1 MAMTF
6 DDYKNHYGNNNMY
19 NDLNSWYRLSNA
31 GFKKQY
37 KTDMQEK
44 NKALMQAQKAYQE
57 ATPEQKQATLT
68 NLQNAQKAAQSAKKL
83 YEDSLSGTE
92 KDLYNIGQAGKAAG
106 KAFISGVKQQLPGN
120 KNNQQGQQA
129 DNNASAQADNNA
141 SEQAADTSSTQQ
153 TKNNGQQTAEQKGSN
168 IGQKAAKAAGSAANA
183 IGTAIGNMWNMQ
195 QAGKDPTGTS
205 EANRQ
210 IANNHLNMQQATSQT
225 FADRAKQDA
234 SRSVGSIVGEDTRN
248 LTKQNYNEKSN
259 QAAADGGAS
268 LMQQDNTVLGDINT
282 ARNFKTQRE
291 QTAYDRQQEANDE
304 QNVAD
309 VLRQDASVMD
319 YNAMQRA
326 DYNNQSNALSNAT
339 NGQQEARQK
348 SATQQPS
355 DTGQTADEEST
366 GAKDFSF
373 QIPANEVQGV
383 INAVTGHEKGADI
396 RNGGGTPAQQQYYKY
411 LISNGVQVPKTYTP
425 EDKFSEIHDIN
436 RQAMNAMKYIRSG
449 GNPTKNYVQGKD
461 GKYYAEGTGEKMNE
475 DQVTIT
481 NALSGNNAAFGW
493 R

>member
-6 DDYKNHYGNNNMY
+6 DDYKNHYGSTMH

-31 GFKKQY
+31 RFKKQY

-57 ATPEQKQATLT
+57 ATPEQKQAALT

-92 KDLYNIGQAGKAAG
+92 KDIYNVGQAGKAAG

-120 KNNQQGQQA
+120 KNNQQGQQV
-129 DNNASAQADNNA
+129 DN
-141 SEQAADTSSTQQ
+141 TTQQ
-153 TKNNGQQTAEQKGSN
+153 TKNNGQQTAEQKGST
-168 IGQKAAKAAGSAANA
+168 IGQKAAKTAGSAIST
-183 IGTAIGNMWNMQ
+183 IGTAIGNKWNMQ
-195 QAGKDPTGTS
+195 QAGRDPTGTS

-210 IANNHLNMQQATSQT
+210 IANNHLNMQQATSQA
-225 FADRAKQDA
+225 FADRAKQDV

-268 LMQQDNTVLGDINT
+268 LMQQDNTVLGDINA

-309 VLRQDASVMD
+309 VLRQDASAMD

-326 DYNNQSNALSNAT
+326 DYNNQSNDLSNAV
-339 NGQQEARQK
+339 NGQQEAGQG
-348 SATQQPS
+348 AVTQQPS
-355 DTGQTADEEST
+355 DTGQTANEEST
-366 GAKDFSF
+366 DAKDFSF

-425 EDKFSEIHDIN
+425 ANKFSEMNDIN
-436 RQAMNAMKYIRSG
+436 KQAMDAMTNIRSG
-449 GNPTKNYVQGKD
+449 GDPTKNYVQGKD

-475 DQVTIT
+475 DQITIT

>member
-6 DDYKNHYGNNNMY
+6 DDYKNHYGNSMH

-57 ATPEQKQATLT
+57 ATPEQKQAALT

-83 YEDSLSGTE
+83 YEGSLSGTE
-92 KDLYNIGQAGKAAG
+92 KDLYNVGQAAKAAG
-106 KAFISGVKQQLPGN
+106 KSFISGVKQQLPGN

-129 DNNASAQADNNA
+129 DNTAST
-141 SEQAADTSSTQQ
+141 QAADTSSTQQ
-153 TKNNGQQTAEQKGSN
+153 TKNNEQQTAEQKGSN
-168 IGQKAAKAAGSAANA
+168 IGQKAAKAAGSALGT
-183 IGTAIGNMWNMQ
+183 IGTAIGNKWNMQ

-210 IANNHLNMQQATSQT
+210 IANNHLNMQQATSQA

-339 NGQQEARQK
+339 NGQQEARQE
-348 SATQQPS
+348 SATQ
-355 DTGQTADEEST
+355 QTADEEST

-411 LISNGVQVPKTYTP
+411 LISNGVQVPNVYTP
-425 EDKFSEIHDIN
+425 EDRFSKMSTAN
-436 RQAMNAMKYIRSG
+436 KQAMEAMKNVRSG
-449 GNPTKNYVQGKD
+449 GDPTKNYVQGKD

>member
-57 ATPEQKQATLT
+57 ATPEQKQAALT

-141 SEQAADTSSTQQ
+141 SAQAADTSSTQQ

>member
-6 DDYKNHYGNNNMY
+6 DDYKNHYGSSMY

-37 KTDMQEK
+37 KTDIQEK

-57 ATPEQKQATLT
+57 ATPEQKQAALT

-83 YEDSLSGTE
+83 YEGSLSGTE
-92 KDLYNIGQAGKAAG
+92 KDIYNVGQAAKAAG
-106 KAFISGVKQQLPGN
+106 KSFISGVKQQLPGN

-129 DNNASAQADNNA
+129 DNNASA
-141 SEQAADTSSTQQ
+141 QAADTSSTQQ

-168 IGQKAAKAAGSAANA
+168 IGQKAAKAAGSAIGT
-183 IGTAIGNMWNMQ
+183 IGTAIGTKWNMQ

-210 IANNHLNMQQATSQT
+210 IANNHLNMHQATSQV
-225 FADRAKQDA
+225 FADRAKQNA
-234 SRSVGSIVGEDTRN
+234 SRPLGSITGETTRH
-248 LTKQNYNEKSN
+248 LTKENFDSN
-259 QAAADGGAS
+259 SKQAPADGGAK
-268 LMQQDNTVLGDINT
+268 LMQQDNTVMGDIN
-282 ARNFKTQRE
+282 ADRDFKTQ
-291 QTAYDRQQEANDE
+291 QAKQAYDWQQEANDE

-319 YNAMQRA
+319 YNAMQMA
-326 DYNNQSNALSNAT
+326 DYNNQSNALSHAT

-348 SATQQPS
+348 ATGQQSS

-366 GAKDFSF
+366 GAKDYSF

-411 LISNGVQVPKTYTP
+411 LISSGVQVPNVFTP
-425 EDKFSEIHDIN
+425 ADKFSEMSATN
-436 RQAMNAMKYIRSG
+436 KQAMEAMKNMRSG

-475 DQVTIT
+475 DQITIT

>member
-6 DDYKNHYGNNNMY
+6 DDYKNHYGSSMY

-57 ATPEQKQATLT
+57 ATPEQKQAALT

-83 YEDSLSGTE
+83 YEGSLSGTE
-92 KDLYNIGQAGKAAG
+92 KDIYNVGQAAKAAG
-106 KAFISGVKQQLPGN
+106 KSFISGVKQQLPGN

-129 DNNASAQADNNA
+129 DNNASAQA
-141 SEQAADTSSTQQ
+141 SDTSSTQQ

-168 IGQKAAKAAGSAANA
+168 IGQKAAKAAGSAIGT
-183 IGTAIGNMWNMQ
+183 IGTALVQKWNMQ

-210 IANNHLNMQQATSQT
+210 IANNHLNMQQATSQA

-234 SRSVGSIVGEDTRN
+234 SRSVGSIVGEDTKH
-248 LTKQNYNEKSN
+248 LTRKNFDSN
-259 QAAADGGAS
+259 SKQAAADGGAK
-268 LMQQDNTVLGDINT
+268 LMQQDNTVMGDINA

-319 YNAMQRA
+319 YNAMQMA
-326 DYNNQSNALSNAT
+326 DYNNKSNELSYAT
-339 NGQQEARQK
+339 NGQQEARQE
-348 SATQQPS
+348 ATGQQSS

-366 GAKDFSF
+366 GAKDYSF

-411 LISNGVQVPKTYTP
+411 LISNGVQVPNIFTP
-425 EDKFSEIHDIN
+425 ADKFSEMNDIN
-436 RQAMNAMKYIRSG
+436 KQAMDAMTNIRSG

-475 DQVTIT
+475 DQITIT

>member
-6 DDYKNHYGNNNMY
+6 DDYKNHYGSSMY

-37 KTDMQEK
+37 KTDIQEK

-57 ATPEQKQATLT
+57 ATPEQKQAALT

-92 KDLYNIGQAGKAAG
+92 KDLYNVGQAAKAAG
-106 KAFISGVKQQLPGN
+106 KSFISGVKQQLPGN
-120 KNNQQGQQA
+120 KNNQQGQQV
-129 DNNASAQADNNA
+129 DNNASAQAT
-141 SEQAADTSSTQQ
+141 DTSSTKH

-168 IGQKAAKAAGSAANA
+168 IGQKAAKAAGSAIGT
-183 IGTAIGNMWNMQ
+183 IGTAIGTKWNMQ
-195 QAGKDPTGTS
+195 QTGKDPTGTS

-210 IANNHLNMQQATSQT
+210 IANNHLNMQQATSQA

-268 LMQQDNTVLGDINT
+268 LMQQDNTVMGDINA

-319 YNAMQRA
+319 YNAMQMA
-326 DYNNQSNALSNAT
+326 DYNNKSNELSYAT
-339 NGQQEARQK
+339 NGQQEARQE
-348 SATQQPS
+348 ATGQQS
-355 DTGQTADEEST
+355 SNTSQTADEEST

-411 LISNGVQVPKTYTP
+411 LISNGVQVPNVFTP
-425 EDKFSEIHDIN
+425 ADKFSEMSTTN
-436 RQAMNAMKYIRSG
+436 KQAMDAMTNIRSG

-475 DQVTIT
+475 DQITIT

>member
-6 DDYKNHYGNNNMY
+6 DDYKNHYGGSMH

-57 ATPEQKQATLT
+57 ATPEQKQAALT
-68 NLQNAQKAAQSAKKL
+68 NLQNVQKAAQSAKKL
-83 YEDSLSGTE
+83 YEGSLSGTE
-92 KDLYNIGQAGKAAG
+92 KDIYNIGQAGKAAG
-106 KAFISGVKQQLPGN
+106 KVFISGVKQQLPGN
-120 KNNQQGQQA
+120 KNNQQGPQA
-129 DNNASAQADNNA
+129 DNNASV
-141 SEQAADTSSTQQ
+141 QAADTSSTQQ
-153 TKNNGQQTAEQKGSN
+153 TKNNEQQTAEQKGSN
-168 IGQKAAKAAGSAANA
+168 IGQKAAKAAGSALGA
-183 IGTAIGNMWNMQ
+183 IGTAIGNKWNMQ

-339 NGQQEARQK
+339 NGQQEARQE
-348 SATQQPS
+348 SATQQAS
-355 DTGQTADEEST
+355 DTGQTAD
-366 GAKDFSF
+366 
-373 QIPANEVQGV
+373 
-383 INAVTGHEKGADI
+383 
-396 RNGGGTPAQQQYYKY
+396 
-411 LISNGVQVPKTYTP
+411 
-425 EDKFSEIHDIN
+425 
-436 RQAMNAMKYIRSG
+436 
-449 GNPTKNYVQGKD
+449 
-461 GKYYAEGTGEKMNE
+461 
-475 DQVTIT
+475 
-481 NALSGNNAAFGW
+481 
-493 R
+493 

>member
-6 DDYKNHYGNNNMY
+6 DDYKNHYGNNMY

-57 ATPEQKQATLT
+57 AAPEQKQAALT

-92 KDLYNIGQAGKAAG
+92 KDLYKVGQAGKAAG

-129 DNNASAQADNNA
+129 DNTASA
-141 SEQAADTSSTQQ
+141 QAADTSSIQQ
-153 TKNNGQQTAEQKGSN
+153 TKNNGQQTENNGQQTAEQKGSN
-168 IGQKAAKAAGSAANA
+168 IGQKAAKSAGSAIGTA
-183 IGTAIGNMWNMQ
+183 IGTAIGNKWNMQ

-225 FADRAKQDA
+225 FADRAKQNA
-234 SRSVGSIVGEDTRN
+234 SRPLGSITGETTKH
-248 LTKQNYNEKSN
+248 LTKENFDSSSK
-259 QAAADGGAS
+259 QAAADGGAK
-268 LMQQDNTVLGDINT
+268 LMQQENTVMGDIN
-282 ARNFKTQRE
+282 ADRDFKTQ
-291 QTAYDRQQEANDE
+291 QAKQAYDWQQEANDE

-339 NGQQEARQK
+339 NGQQEVAQ
-348 SATQQPS
+348 TEQQPAQNPS
-355 DTGQTADEEST
+355 NVQTADEEST

-411 LISNGVQVPKTYTP
+411 LISNGVKVPNVYTP
-425 EDKFSEIHDIN
+425 EDKFSKMNDIN
-436 RQAMNAMKYIRSG
+436 KQAMDAMKYIRSG

-475 DQVTIT
+475 DQITIT

>member
-6 DDYKNHYGNNNMY
+6 DDYKNHYGSSMH

-57 ATPEQKQATLT
+57 ATPEQKQAALT

-92 KDLYNIGQAGKAAG
+92 KDLYNVGQAAKAAG
-106 KAFISGVKQQLPGN
+106 KSFISGVKQQLPGN

-129 DNNASAQADNNA
+129 DNNAST
-141 SEQAADTSSTQQ
+141 QAADTSSTQQ

-168 IGQKAAKAAGSAANA
+168 IGQKAAKAAGSAIGT
-183 IGTAIGNMWNMQ
+183 IGTAIGTKWNMQ

-210 IANNHLNMQQATSQT
+210 IANNHLNMQQATSQA

-268 LMQQDNTVLGDINT
+268 LMQQDNTVMGDINA

-319 YNAMQRA
+319 YNAMQMA
-326 DYNNQSNALSNAT
+326 DYNNKSNELSYAT

-348 SATQQPS
+348 ATGQQSS
-355 DTGQTADEEST
+355 DTDQTADEEST
-366 GAKDFSF
+366 GAKDYSF

-396 RNGGGTPAQQQYYKY
+396 RNGGGTTAQQQYYKY
-411 LISNGVQVPKTYTP
+411 LISNGVQVPNVFTP
-425 EDKFSEIHDIN
+425 ADKFSEMSTIN
-436 RQAMNAMKYIRSG
+436 KQAMEAMKNIRSG

-475 DQVTIT
+475 DQITIT

-493 R
+493 I

>member
-6 DDYKNHYGNNNMY
+6 DDYKNHYGSNMY

-57 ATPEQKQATLT
+57 ATPEQKQAALT

-92 KDLYNIGQAGKAAG
+92 KDLYKVGQAAKAAG
-106 KAFISGVKQQLPGN
+106 KSFVSGVKQQLPGN

-129 DNNASAQADNNA
+129 DNNASA
-141 SEQAADTSSTQQ
+141 QAADTSSTQQ

-168 IGQKAAKAAGSAANA
+168 IGQKVAKAAGSAIGT
-183 IGTAIGNMWNMQ
+183 IGTAVGNKWNMQ

-210 IANNHLNMQQATSQT
+210 IANNHLNMQQATSQA

-248 LTKQNYNEKSN
+248 LTKQNYSEKSN

-268 LMQQDNTVLGDINT
+268 LMQQDNTVLGDVNT

-339 NGQQEARQK
+339 NGQQEARQE
-348 SATQQPS
+348 ATDQQPS
-355 DTGQTADEEST
+355 DKGQTADEEST
-366 GAKDFSF
+366 GAKDYSF

-411 LISNGVQVPKTYTP
+411 LISNGVQVPNVYTP
-425 EDKFSEIHDIN
+425 ADKFSKMN
-436 RQAMNAMKYIRSG
+436 TANKQAMEAMTNIRSG
-449 GNPTKNYVQGKD
+449 GDPTKNYVQGKD

>member
-1 MAMTF
+1 MSNVNK
-6 DDYKNHYGNNNMY
+6 YYNQYGPGADIH
-19 NDLNSWYRLSNA
+19 NDLNSWYKLSNA

-37 KTDMQEK
+37 KSDMQEK

-57 ATPEQKQATLT
+57 ATPEQKQAAHA
-68 NLQNAQKAAQSAKKL
+68 NLQNAQKVAQSAKKL

-92 KDLYNIGQAGKAAG
+92 KDIYNIGQAGKAAG

-120 KNNQQGQQA
+120 KNKQQQGQQV
-129 DNNASAQADNNA
+129 DN
-141 SEQAADTSSTQQ
+141 TTTQQ
-153 TKNNGQQTAEQKGSN
+153 TKNNEQQTVEQKGSN
-168 IGQKAAKAAGSAANA
+168 IGQKAAKAAGSAINT
-183 IGTAIGNMWNMQ
+183 IGKAIGNKWNMQ

-210 IANNHLNMQQATSQT
+210 IANNHLNMQQATSQV
-225 FADRAKQDA
+225 FADRAKQNA
-234 SRSVGSIVGEDTRN
+234 SRPLGSITGETTRH
-248 LTKQNYNEKSN
+248 LTKENFDSN
-259 QAAADGGAS
+259 SKQAAADGGAK
-268 LMQQDNTVLGDINT
+268 LMQQENTVMGDIN
-282 ARNFKTQRE
+282 ADRDFKTQ
-291 QTAYDRQQEANDE
+291 QAQQAYDWQQEANDE

-309 VLRQDASVMD
+309 VLRQDASAMD

-326 DYNNQSNALSNAT
+326 DYNNQSNDLSNAVY
-339 NGQQEARQK
+339 GQQEAGQDV
-348 SATQQPS
+348 ATQQPS
-355 DTGQTADEEST
+355 DTGKTAEEEST

-383 INAVTGHEKGADI
+383 INAVTGHEKGTDI
-396 RNGGGTPAQQQYYKY
+396 RNGGGTPAQQRYYKY

-425 EDKFSEIHDIN
+425 ADKFSEMNDIN
-436 RQAMNAMKYIRSG
+436 KQAMDAMTNIRSG
-449 GNPTKNYVQGKD
+449 GDPTKNYVQDKD

-475 DQVTIT
+475 DQITIT

>member
-6 DDYKNHYGNNNMY
+6 DDYKNHYGSSMH

-57 ATPEQKQATLT
+57 ATPEQKQAALT

-83 YEDSLSGTE
+83 YENSLSGTE
-92 KDLYNIGQAGKAAG
+92 KDLYNVGQAGKAAG

-129 DNNASAQADNNA
+129 DNNASAQA
-141 SEQAADTSSTQQ
+141 ADTSSTQQ

-168 IGQKAAKAAGSAANA
+168 IGEKAAKAAGSAIGTINTA
-183 IGTAIGNMWNMQ
+183 IGTKWNMQ

-210 IANNHLNMQQATSQT
+210 IANNHLNMQQATSQA

-234 SRSVGSIVGEDTRN
+234 SRSVGSIVGEDTKH
-248 LTKQNYNEKSN
+248 LTRENFDSNSKQ
-259 QAAADGGAS
+259 APADGGAK
-268 LMQQDNTVLGDINT
+268 LMQQDNTVMGDINA

-319 YNAMQRA
+319 YNAMQMA
-326 DYNNQSNALSNAT
+326 DYNNKSNELSYAT
-339 NGQQEARQK
+339 NGQQEARQE
-348 SATQQPS
+348 ATGQQSS
-355 DTGQTADEEST
+355 DTGQTAEEEST
-366 GAKDFSF
+366 GAKDYSF

-411 LISNGVQVPKTYTP
+411 LISSGVQVPNVFTP
-425 EDKFSEIHDIN
+425 EDKFSEMSATN
-436 RQAMNAMKYIRSG
+436 KQAMEAMKNIRSG

-475 DQVTIT
+475 DQITIT

>member
-6 DDYKNHYGNNNMY
+6 NDYKNHYGSSMY

-57 ATPEQKQATLT
+57 ATPEQKQAALT

-83 YEDSLSGTE
+83 YEGSLSGTE
-92 KDLYNIGQAGKAAG
+92 KDIYNVGQAAKAAG
-106 KAFISGVKQQLPGN
+106 KSFISGVKQQLPGN

-129 DNNASAQADNNA
+129 DNNTSA
-141 SEQAADTSSTQQ
+141 QAADTSSKQQ
-153 TKNNGQQTAEQKGSN
+153 TENNGQQTAEQKGSN
-168 IGQKAAKAAGSAANA
+168 IGQKAAKAAGSAIGT
-183 IGTAIGNMWNMQ
+183 IGTAIINKWNMQ

-210 IANNHLNMQQATSQT
+210 IANNHLNMQQATSQA

-319 YNAMQRA
+319 YNAMQMA
-326 DYNNQSNALSNAT
+326 DYNNQSNALSHAT

-348 SATQQPS
+348 ATGQQSSDTGQQSS

-411 LISNGVQVPKTYTP
+411 LISNGVQVPNVYTP
-425 EDKFSEIHDIN
+425 EDKFNEISTTN
-436 RQAMNAMKYIRSG
+436 KQAMDAMKNMRSG
-449 GNPTKNYVQGKD
+449 GDPTKNYVQGKD

-475 DQVTIT
+475 DQITIT

-493 R
+493 K

>member
-6 DDYKNHYGNNNMY
+6 NDYKNHYGSNMH

-57 ATPEQKQATLT
+57 ATPEQKQAAQA

-92 KDLYNIGQAGKAAG
+92 KDIYNVGQAAKAAG
-106 KAFISGVKQQLPGN
+106 KSLVSGIKQSLPGN
-120 KNNQQGQQA
+120 KNNQPQGQQV
-129 DNNASAQADNNA
+129 DNN
-141 SEQAADTSSTQQ
+141 TTQQ
-153 TKNNGQQTAEQKGSN
+153 TKNNEQQTAEQKGSN
-168 IGQKAAKAAGSAANA
+168 IGQKAAKAAGSAISTIGTA
-183 IGTAIGNMWNMQ
+183 IGTAIGNKWQMQ

-205 EANRQ
+205 GANRQ
-210 IANNHLNMQQATSQT
+210 IANNHLNMQQATSQV
-225 FADRAKQDA
+225 FADRAKQNA
-234 SRSVGSIVGEDTRN
+234 SRPLGSITGENTKH
-248 LTKQNYNEKSN
+248 LTKENFDSN
-259 QAAADGGAS
+259 SKQAAADGGAK
-268 LMQQDNTVLGDINT
+268 LMQQDNTVMSDINVD
-282 ARNFKTQRE
+282 RDFKTQ
-291 QTAYDRQQEANDE
+291 QAQQAYDWQQEANDE

-309 VLRQDASVMD
+309 ILRQDASVMD
-319 YNAMQRA
+319 FNAMQRA
-326 DYNNQSNALSNAT
+326 NYNNQSNALSYAT
-339 NGQQEARQK
+339 NGQQEVAQ
-348 SATQQPS
+348 TEQQPAQNPS
-355 DTGQTADEEST
+355 NVQNADEEST

-425 EDKFSEIHDIN
+425 ANKFSEMNDIN
-436 RQAMNAMKYIRSG
+436 KQAMNAMINIRSG
-449 GNPTKNYVQGKD
+449 GDPAKNYVQGKD

-475 DQVTIT
+475 DQITIT

>member
-6 DDYKNHYGNNNMY
+6 DDYKNHYGSNMY

-57 ATPEQKQATLT
+57 ATPEQKQVALT

-83 YEDSLSGTE
+83 YENSLSGTE
-92 KDLYNIGQAGKAAG
+92 KDLYNVGQAGKAAG

-129 DNNASAQADNNA
+129 DNNTSA
-141 SEQAADTSSTQQ
+141 QAADTSSTKQTKNNGQQ
-153 TKNNGQQTAEQKGSN
+153 TENNGQQTAEQKGSN
-168 IGQKAAKAAGSAANA
+168 IGQKAAKAVGSAIGT
-183 IGTAIGNMWNMQ
+183 IGTAIVNKWNMQ

-210 IANNHLNMQQATSQT
+210 IANNHLNMQQATSQA

-234 SRSVGSIVGEDTRN
+234 SRSVGSIVGEDTRH
-248 LTKQNYNEKSN
+248 LTKQNFDSN
-259 QAAADGGAS
+259 SKQASADGGAK

-319 YNAMQRA
+319 YNAMQMA

-339 NGQQEARQK
+339 NGQQEARQE
-348 SATQQPS
+348 ATGQQSS
-355 DTGQTADEEST
+355 DTGHTADEEST

-383 INAVTGHEKGADI
+383 INAVTGNEKGTDI

-411 LISNGVQVPKTYTP
+411 LISNGVQVPKIYTP
-425 EDKFSEIHDIN
+425 ADKFSEMNDIN
-436 RQAMNAMKYIRSG
+436 KQAMDAMKNIRSG
-449 GNPTKNYVQGKD
+449 GDPTKNYVQGKD

>member
-6 DDYKNHYGNNNMY
+6 DDYKNHYGSNMY

-57 ATPEQKQATLT
+57 ATPEQKQAALT

-92 KDLYNIGQAGKAAG
+92 KDLYNVGQAGKAAG

-129 DNNASAQADNNA
+129 DNNTSA
-141 SEQAADTSSTQQ
+141 QAADTSSTKQTKNNGQQ
-153 TKNNGQQTAEQKGSN
+153 TENNGQQTAEQKGSN
-168 IGQKAAKAAGSAANA
+168 IGQKAAKAVGSAIGT
-183 IGTAIGNMWNMQ
+183 IGTAIVNKWNMQ

-210 IANNHLNMQQATSQT
+210 IANNHLNMQQATSQA

-234 SRSVGSIVGEDTRN
+234 SRSVGSIVGEDTRH
-248 LTKQNYNEKSN
+248 LTKQNFDSN
-259 QAAADGGAS
+259 SKQASADGGAK

-319 YNAMQRA
+319 YNAMQMA

-339 NGQQEARQK
+339 NGQQEARQE
-348 SATQQPS
+348 ATGQQSS
-355 DTGQTADEEST
+355 DTGHTADEEST

-383 INAVTGHEKGADI
+383 INAVTGNEKGADI

-411 LISNGVQVPKTYTP
+411 LISNGVQVPKIYTP
-425 EDKFSEIHDIN
+425 ADKFSEMNDIN
-436 RQAMNAMKYIRSG
+436 KQAMDAMKNIRSG
-449 GNPTKNYVQGKD
+449 GDPTKNYVQGKD
-461 GKYYAEGTGEKMNE
+461 GKYYAEGTGEKMKE

>member
-6 DDYKNHYGNNNMY
+6 DDYKNHYGNNMY

-57 ATPEQKQATLT
+57 ATPEQKQAALT
-68 NLQNAQKAAQSAKKL
+68 NLHNAQKAAQSAKKL
-83 YEDSLSGTE
+83 YEGSLSGTE
-92 KDLYNIGQAGKAAG
+92 KDLYNVGQAAKAAG
-106 KAFISGVKQQLPGN
+106 KSFISGVKQQLPGN

-129 DNNASAQADNNA
+129 DNTASA
-141 SEQAADTSSTQQ
+141 QAADTSSTQQ

-168 IGQKAAKAAGSAANA
+168 IGQKAAKAVGSAIGT
-183 IGTAIGNMWNMQ
+183 IGTAIGNKWNMQ

-326 DYNNQSNALSNAT
+326 DYNNQSNALSNAI
-339 NGQQEARQK
+339 NGQQEARQE
-348 SATQQPS
+348 SATQ
-355 DTGQTADEEST
+355 QTADEEST
-366 GAKDFSF
+366 GAKDYSF

-411 LISNGVQVPKTYTP
+411 LISNGVQVPNVYIP
-425 EDKFSEIHDIN
+425 EDKFSEMNDIN
-436 RQAMNAMKYIRSG
+436 KQAMEAMKNMRSG

-461 GKYYAEGTGEKMNE
+461 DKYYAEDTGEKMNE
-475 DQVTIT
+475 DQLTIT
-481 NALSGNNAAFGW
+481 NAVNRPFEYH
-493 R
+493 

>member
-6 DDYKNHYGNNNMY
+6 DDYKNHYGSNMY

-57 ATPEQKQATLT
+57 ATPEQKQVALT

-83 YEDSLSGTE
+83 YENSLSGTE
-92 KDLYNIGQAGKAAG
+92 KDLYNVGQAGKAAG

-129 DNNASAQADNNA
+129 DNNTSA
-141 SEQAADTSSTQQ
+141 QAADTSSTKQTKNNGQQ
-153 TKNNGQQTAEQKGSN
+153 TENNGQQTAEQKGSN
-168 IGQKAAKAAGSAANA
+168 IGQKAAKAVGSAIGT
-183 IGTAIGNMWNMQ
+183 IGTAIVNKWNMQ

-210 IANNHLNMQQATSQT
+210 IANNHLNMQQATSQA

-234 SRSVGSIVGEDTRN
+234 SRSVGSIVGEDTRH
-248 LTKQNYNEKSN
+248 LTKQNFDSN
-259 QAAADGGAS
+259 SKQASADGGAK

-319 YNAMQRA
+319 YNAMQMA

-339 NGQQEARQK
+339 NGQQEARQE
-348 SATQQPS
+348 ATGQQSS
-355 DTGQTADEEST
+355 DTGHTADEEST

-383 INAVTGHEKGADI
+383 INAVTGNEKGTDI

-411 LISNGVQVPKTYTP
+411 LISNGVQVPKIYTP
-425 EDKFSEIHDIN
+425 ADKFSEMNDIN
-436 RQAMNAMKYIRSG
+436 KQAMDAMKNIRSG
-449 GNPTKNYVQGKD
+449 GDPTKNYVQGKD

-481 NALSGNNAAFGW
+481 NALSGNKAAFGW

>member
-6 DDYKNHYGNNNMY
+6 DDYKNHYGSNMY

-57 ATPEQKQATLT
+57 ATPEQKQAALT

-92 KDLYNIGQAGKAAG
+92 KDLYNVGQAGKAAG

-129 DNNASAQADNNA
+129 DNNTSA
-141 SEQAADTSSTQQ
+141 QAADTSSTKQTKNNGQQ
-153 TKNNGQQTAEQKGSN
+153 TENNGQQTAEQKGSN
-168 IGQKAAKAAGSAANA
+168 IGQKAAKAVGSAIGT
-183 IGTAIGNMWNMQ
+183 IGTAIVNKWNMQ

-210 IANNHLNMQQATSQT
+210 IANNHLNMQQATSQA

-234 SRSVGSIVGEDTRN
+234 SRSVGSIVGEDTRH
-248 LTKQNYNEKSN
+248 LTKQNFDSN
-259 QAAADGGAS
+259 SKQASADGGAK

-319 YNAMQRA
+319 YNAMQMA

-339 NGQQEARQK
+339 NGQHEARQE
-348 SATQQPS
+348 ATGQQSS
-355 DTGQTADEEST
+355 DTGHTADEEST

-383 INAVTGHEKGADI
+383 INAVTGNEKGADI

-411 LISNGVQVPKTYTP
+411 LISNGVQVPKIYTP
-425 EDKFSEIHDIN
+425 ADKFSEMNDIN
-436 RQAMNAMKYIRSG
+436 KQAMDAMKNIRSG
-449 GNPTKNYVQGKD
+449 GDPTKNYVQGKD

>member
-6 DDYKNHYGNNNMY
+6 DDYKNHYGNNMY

-57 ATPEQKQATLT
+57 ATPEQKQAALT

-83 YEDSLSGTE
+83 YEGSLSGTE
-92 KDLYNIGQAGKAAG
+92 KDIYNIGQAGKAAG

-129 DNNASAQADNNA
+129 DNNASAH
-141 SEQAADTSSTQQ
+141 AADTSSTQQ

-168 IGQKAAKAAGSAANA
+168 IGQKAAKTTGSAIGTIGTA
-183 IGTAIGNMWNMQ
+183 IGTAIGNKWNMQ

-248 LTKQNYNEKSN
+248 LTKQKYNEKSN

-291 QTAYDRQQEANDE
+291 QTVYDRQQEANDE

-339 NGQQEARQK
+339 NGQQEARQE

-411 LISNGVQVPKTYTP
+411 LISNGVKVPNVYTP
-425 EDKFSEIHDIN
+425 EDKFSKMNDIN
-436 RQAMNAMKYIRSG
+436 KQAMEAMKNMRSG
-449 GNPTKNYVQGKD
+449 GDPTKNYVQGKD
-461 GKYYAEGTGEKMNE
+461 DKYYAEDTGEKMNE
-475 DQVTIT
+475 DQLTIT
-481 NALSGNNAAFGW
+481 NAVNRPFEYH
-493 R
+493 

>member
-6 DDYKNHYGNNNMY
+6 DDYKNHYGSSMY

-57 ATPEQKQATLT
+57 ATPEQKQAALT

-83 YEDSLSGTE
+83 YEGSLSGTE
-92 KDLYNIGQAGKAAG
+92 KDLYNVGQAAKAAG
-106 KAFISGVKQQLPGN
+106 KSFISGVKQQLPGN

-129 DNNASAQADNNA
+129 DNTASAQA
-141 SEQAADTSSTQQ
+141 ADTTSDTTSTQH

-168 IGQKAAKAAGSAANA
+168 IGQKAAKAAGSALGT
-183 IGTAIGNMWNMQ
+183 IGTAIGNKWNMQ

-210 IANNHLNMQQATSQT
+210 IANNHLNMQQATSQA

-234 SRSVGSIVGEDTRN
+234 SRSVGNIVGEDTKH
-248 LTKQNYNEKSN
+248 LTRKNFDSN
-259 QAAADGGAS
+259 SKQAAADGGAK
-268 LMQQDNTVLGDINT
+268 LMQQDNTVMGDINA

-319 YNAMQRA
+319 YIAMQRA

-339 NGQQEARQK
+339 NGQQEARQE
-348 SATQQPS
+348 ATDQ
-355 DTGQTADEEST
+355 QTADEEST
-366 GAKDFSF
+366 GAKDYSF
-373 QIPANEVQGV
+373 QIPANEMQGV

-411 LISNGVQVPKTYTP
+411 LISNGVQVPNVYTP
-425 EDKFSEIHDIN
+425 EDKFSEMHDIN
-436 RQAMNAMKYIRSG
+436 RQAMNAMKYMRSG

-475 DQVTIT
+475 DQITIT

>member
-6 DDYKNHYGNNNMY
+6 DDYKNHYGSSMY

-57 ATPEQKQATLT
+57 ATPEQKQAALT

-83 YEDSLSGTE
+83 YEGSLSGTE
-92 KDLYNIGQAGKAAG
+92 KDIYNVGQAAKAAG
-106 KAFISGVKQQLPGN
+106 KSFISGVKQQLPGN

-129 DNNASAQADNNA
+129 DNNASAQQTKNNG
-141 SEQAADTSSTQQ
+141 QQ
-153 TKNNGQQTAEQKGSN
+153 TENNGQQTAEQKGSN
-168 IGQKAAKAAGSAANA
+168 IGQKAAKAAGSAIGT
-183 IGTAIGNMWNMQ
+183 IGTAIGTKWNIQ

-210 IANNHLNMQQATSQT
+210 IANNHLNMQQATSQA

-234 SRSVGSIVGEDTRN
+234 SRSVGSIVGEDTRK
-248 LTKQNYNEKSN
+248 LTKQKYNEKAN

-268 LMQQDNTVLGDINT
+268 LMQQDNTVMGDINA

-319 YNAMQRA
+319 YNAMQMA
-326 DYNNQSNALSNAT
+326 DYNNKSNELSYAT
-339 NGQQEARQK
+339 NGQQEARQE
-348 SATQQPS
+348 ATDQQS
-355 DTGQTADEEST
+355 SNTSQTADEEST

-411 LISNGVQVPKTYTP
+411 LISNGVQVPNVFTP
-425 EDKFSEIHDIN
+425 ADKFSEMSTTN
-436 RQAMNAMKYIRSG
+436 KQAMDAMTNIRSG

-475 DQVTIT
+475 DQITIT

>member
-1 MAMTF
+1 MSNV
-6 DDYKNHYGNNNMY
+6 DKYYNQYGPGADIHS
-19 NDLNSWYRLSNA
+19 DLNSWYKLSNA

-37 KTDMQEK
+37 KSDMQEK

-57 ATPEQKQATLT
+57 ATPENKQAAQA
-68 NLQNAQKAAQSAKKL
+68 NLQNAQKAAQDAKSL
-83 YEDSLSGTE
+83 YTNSLTGTE
-92 KDLYNIGQAGKAAG
+92 KDIHNMGQAAKAAG
-106 KAFISGVKQQLPGN
+106 KSFVSGIKQQLPGN
-120 KNNQQGQQA
+120 KNKQQQSQQV
-129 DNNASAQADNNA
+129 NN
-141 SEQAADTSSTQQ
+141 TTQQ
-153 TKNNGQQTAEQKGSN
+153 TPNNEQQTAEQKGAN
-168 IGQKAAKAAGSAANA
+168 FGQKAANTVGAAGKV
-183 IGTAIGNMWNMQ
+183 IGKAIGNKWQMQ

-210 IANNHLNMQQATSQT
+210 IANNHLNMQQATSQV

-234 SRSVGSIVGEDTRN
+234 SRSTGSILGEDTRN
-248 LTKQNYNEKSN
+248 LTKIRAGEDAK
-259 QAAADGGAS
+259 QAAADGGAAYI
-268 LMQQDNTVLGDINT
+268 MQDHTVMGDINT

-309 VLRQDASVMD
+309 ILRQDAAAAD
-319 YNAMQRA
+319 YNAMQAA
-326 DYNNQSNALSNAT
+326 DYNNQSNDLSNAV
-339 NGQQEARQK
+339 NGQQEALQ
-348 SATQQPS
+348 TEQQPAQNPS
-355 DTGQTADEEST
+355 NAQTAEEEST

-383 INAVTGHEKGADI
+383 INAVTGHVKGADI

-425 EDKFSEIHDIN
+425 ADKFSEMNDIN
-436 RQAMNAMKYIRSG
+436 KQAMNAMTNIRSG
-449 GNPTKNYVQGKD
+449 GDPTKNYVQGKD

-475 DQVTIT
+475 DQITIT

>member
-6 DDYKNHYGNNNMY
+6 DDYKNHYGSSMH

-57 ATPEQKQATLT
+57 ATPEQKQAALT

-83 YEDSLSGTE
+83 YEGSLSGTE
-92 KDLYNIGQAGKAAG
+92 KDIYNIGQAGKAAG

-129 DNNASAQADNNA
+129 DNNASAQA
-141 SEQAADTSSTQQ
+141 ADTSSTQQ
-153 TKNNGQQTAEQKGSN
+153 TKNNEQQTAEQKGSN
-168 IGQKAAKAAGSAANA
+168 IGQKAAKAAGSALGA
-183 IGTAIGNMWNMQ
+183 IGTAIGNKWNMQ

-339 NGQQEARQK
+339 NGQQEARQE
-348 SATQQPS
+348 SATQQAS

-411 LISNGVQVPKTYTP
+411 LISNGVQVPNVYTP
-425 EDKFSEIHDIN
+425 EDRFSKMSTAN
-436 RQAMNAMKYIRSG
+436 KQAMEAMKNVRSG

>member
-6 DDYKNHYGNNNMY
+6 DDYKNHYGSNMY

-57 ATPEQKQATLT
+57 ATPEQKQAALT

-92 KDLYNIGQAGKAAG
+92 KDIYNVGQAAKAAG
-106 KAFISGVKQQLPGN
+106 KSFISGVKQQLPGN

-129 DNNASAQADNNA
+129 DNNASA
-141 SEQAADTSSTQQ
+141 QAADTSSTQQ

-168 IGQKAAKAAGSAANA
+168 IGQKAAKAAGSAIGT
-183 IGTAIGNMWNMQ
+183 IGTAIGTKWNMQ

-210 IANNHLNMQQATSQT
+210 IANNHLNMQQATSQA

-234 SRSVGSIVGEDTRN
+234 SRSVGNIVGEGTKH
-248 LTKQNYNEKSN
+248 LTKENFDSN
-259 QAAADGGAS
+259 SKQAPADGGAK
-268 LMQQDNTVLGDINT
+268 LMQQDNTVMDNINA

-319 YNAMQRA
+319 YNAMQMA
-326 DYNNQSNALSNAT
+326 DYNNKSNELSYAT
-339 NGQQEARQK
+339 NGQQEARQE
-348 SATQQPS
+348 ANGQQEARQEA
-355 DTGQTADEEST
+355 TGQTADEEST
-366 GAKDFSF
+366 GAKDYSF

-383 INAVTGHEKGADI
+383 INAVTGHEKGAVI

-411 LISNGVQVPKTYTP
+411 LISNGVQVPNVFTP
-425 EDKFSEIHDIN
+425 EDKFSEMSATN
-436 RQAMNAMKYIRSG
+436 KQAMEAMKNMRSG
-449 GNPTKNYVQGKD
+449 GDPTKNYVQGKD

-475 DQVTIT
+475 DQITIT

-493 R
+493 I

>member
-6 DDYKNHYGNNNMY
+6 DDYKNHYGNNMY
-19 NDLNSWYRLSNA
+19 SDLNSWYRLSNA

-57 ATPEQKQATLT
+57 ATPEQKQAAQA

-92 KDLYNIGQAGKAAG
+92 KDLYKVGQVGKAAG

-129 DNNASAQADNNA
+129 DNTASTQSAN
-141 SEQAADTSSTQQ
+141 TSSTQQ
-153 TKNNGQQTAEQKGSN
+153 TENNGQQTAEQKGSN
-168 IGQKAAKAAGSAANA
+168 IGQKAAKAAGSALDT
-183 IGTAIGNMWNMQ
+183 IYTAIGNKWNMR

-210 IANNHLNMQQATSQT
+210 IANNHLNMQQATSQA

-234 SRSVGSIVGEDTRN
+234 SRSVGSIVGEDTKH
-248 LTKQNYNEKSN
+248 LTRENFDSN
-259 QAAADGGAS
+259 SKQAAADGGAK
-268 LMQQDNTVLGDINT
+268 LMQQDNTVMGDINA

-348 SATQQPS
+348 SATQQ
-355 DTGQTADEEST
+355 TADEEST
-366 GAKDFSF
+366 GAKDYSF

-411 LISNGVQVPKTYTP
+411 LISNGVQVPNVYIP
-425 EDKFSEIHDIN
+425 EDKFSKMSTAN
-436 RQAMNAMKYIRSG
+436 KQAMEAMKNMRSG
-449 GNPTKNYVQGKD
+449 GNPTKNYIQGKD
-461 GKYYAEGTGEKMNE
+461 DKYYAEGTGEKMNE
-475 DQVTIT
+475 DQLTIT
-481 NALSGNNAAFGW
+481 NAVNRPFEYH
-493 R
+493 

>member
-6 DDYKNHYGNNNMY
+6 DDYKNHYGSSMH

-57 ATPEQKQATLT
+57 ATPEQKQAALT

-83 YEDSLSGTE
+83 YEGSLSGTE
-92 KDLYNIGQAGKAAG
+92 KDIYNVGQAAKAAG

-120 KNNQQGQQA
+120 KNNQQGQQT
-129 DNNASAQADNNA
+129 DNNTASA
-141 SEQAADTSSTQQ
+141 QAADTSSTQQ

-168 IGQKAAKAAGSAANA
+168 IGQKAAKAAGSAIGT
-183 IGTAIGNMWNMQ
+183 IGTAIGTKWNMQ

-205 EANRQ
+205 EVNRQ
-210 IANNHLNMQQATSQT
+210 IANNHLNMQQATSQA

-268 LMQQDNTVLGDINT
+268 LMQQDNTVLGDVNT

-319 YNAMQRA
+319 YNAMQMA
-326 DYNNQSNALSNAT
+326 DYNNKSNELSYAT
-339 NGQQEARQK
+339 NGQQEARQE
-348 SATQQPS
+348 ATDQQSS
-355 DTGQTADEEST
+355 DTGQNADEEST

-411 LISNGVQVPKTYTP
+411 LISNGVQVPNVYTP
-425 EDKFSEIHDIN
+425 ADKFSEMSATN
-436 RQAMNAMKYIRSG
+436 KQAMDAMTNIRSG

-475 DQVTIT
+475 DQITIT

>member
-1 MAMTF
+1 MSNVNK
-6 DDYKNHYGNNNMY
+6 YYNQYGPGADVH
-19 NDLNSWYRLSNA
+19 NDLNSWYKLSNA

-37 KTDMQEK
+37 KSDMQEK

-57 ATPEQKQATLT
+57 ATPEQKQAAHA

-92 KDLYNIGQAGKAAG
+92 KDIYNIGQAGKAAG

-120 KNNQQGQQA
+120 KNKQQQGQQV
-129 DNNASAQADNNA
+129 DN
-141 SEQAADTSSTQQ
+141 TTTQQ
-153 TKNNGQQTAEQKGSN
+153 TKNNEQQTVEQKGSN
-168 IGQKAAKAAGSAANA
+168 IGQKAAKAAGSAINT
-183 IGTAIGNMWNMQ
+183 IGKAIGNKWNMQ

-210 IANNHLNMQQATSQT
+210 IANNHLNMQQATSQV
-225 FADRAKQDA
+225 FADRAKQNA
-234 SRSVGSIVGEDTRN
+234 SRPLGSITGETTKH
-248 LTKQNYNEKSN
+248 LTKANFDSN
-259 QAAADGGAS
+259 SKQAAADGGAK
-268 LMQQDNTVLGDINT
+268 LMQQENTVMGDIN
-282 ARNFKTQRE
+282 ADRDFKTQ
-291 QTAYDRQQEANDE
+291 QAQQAYDWQQEANDE

-309 VLRQDASVMD
+309 VLRQDASAMD

-326 DYNNQSNALSNAT
+326 DYNNQSNDLSNAVY
-339 NGQQEARQK
+339 GQQEAGQDA
-348 SATQQPS
+348 ATQQPS
-355 DTGQTADEEST
+355 DTGKTAEEEST

-396 RNGGGTPAQQQYYKY
+396 RNGGGTPAQQRYYKY

-425 EDKFSEIHDIN
+425 ADKFSEMNDIN
-436 RQAMNAMKYIRSG
+436 KQAMDAMTNIRSG
-449 GNPTKNYVQGKD
+449 GDPTKNYVQDKD

-475 DQVTIT
+475 DQITIT

>member
-6 DDYKNHYGNNNMY
+6 DDYKNHYGSNMY

-57 ATPEQKQATLT
+57 ATPEQKQAALT

-92 KDLYNIGQAGKAAG
+92 KDLYKVGQAAKAAG
-106 KAFISGVKQQLPGN
+106 KSFVSGVKQQLPGN

-129 DNNASAQADNNA
+129 DNNASA
-141 SEQAADTSSTQQ
+141 QAADTSSTQQ

-168 IGQKAAKAAGSAANA
+168 IGQKAAKAAGSALGT
-183 IGTAIGNMWNMQ
+183 ISTAIGNKWNMQ

-210 IANNHLNMQQATSQT
+210 IANNHLNMQQATSQA
-225 FADRAKQDA
+225 FADRAKQNA
-234 SRSVGSIVGEDTRN
+234 SRPLGSITGETTRH
-248 LTKQNYNEKSN
+248 LTKENFDSN
-259 QAAADGGAS
+259 SKQAAADGGAK
-268 LMQQDNTVLGDINT
+268 LMQQENTVMGDIN
-282 ARNFKTQRE
+282 ADRDFKTQ
-291 QTAYDRQQEANDE
+291 QAKQAYDWQQEANDE

-326 DYNNQSNALSNAT
+326 DYNNQSNALSHAT
-339 NGQQEARQK
+339 NGQQEARQE
-348 SATQQPS
+348 ATDQQSS
-355 DTGQTADEEST
+355 DTGKTADEEST

-411 LISNGVQVPKTYTP
+411 LISNGVQVPSVYIP
-425 EDKFSEIHDIN
+425 ENKFSEMNDIN
-436 RQAMNAMKYIRSG
+436 KQAINAMKIIRSG
-449 GNPTKNYVQGKD
+449 GDPTKNYVQGKD
-461 GKYYAEGTGEKMNE
+461 SKYYAEGTGEKMNE

>member
-6 DDYKNHYGNNNMY
+6 DDYKNHYGSNMY
-19 NDLNSWYRLSNA
+19 SDLNSWYRLSNA

-37 KTDMQEK
+37 KTDIQEK

-57 ATPEQKQATLT
+57 ATPEQKQAALT

-92 KDLYNIGQAGKAAG
+92 KDLYKVGQAAKAAG
-106 KAFISGVKQQLPGN
+106 KSFVSGIKQQLPGN

-129 DNNASAQADNNA
+129 DNNASA
-141 SEQAADTSSTQQ
+141 QAADTSSTQQ

-168 IGQKAAKAAGSAANA
+168 IEQKVAKAAGSAIGT
-183 IGTAIGNMWNMQ
+183 IGTAVINKWNMQ

-210 IANNHLNMQQATSQT
+210 IANNHLNMQQATSQA

-234 SRSVGSIVGEDTRN
+234 SRSVGSIVGEDTKH
-248 LTKQNYNEKSN
+248 LTRENFDSN
-259 QAAADGGAS
+259 SKQAAADGGAK
-268 LMQQDNTVLGDINT
+268 LMQQDNTVMGDINA

-326 DYNNQSNALSNAT
+326 DYNNQSNALSHAI
-339 NGQQEARQK
+339 NGQQEARQE
-348 SATQQPS
+348 ATDQQPS
-355 DTGQTADEEST
+355 DKGQTADEEST
-366 GAKDFSF
+366 GAKDYSF

-411 LISNGVQVPKTYTP
+411 LISNGVQVPNVYTP
-425 EDKFSEIHDIN
+425 ADKFSEMSTTN
-436 RQAMNAMKYIRSG
+436 KQAMEAMKNMRSG
-449 GNPTKNYVQGKD
+449 GNSTKNYIQGKD

-475 DQVTIT
+475 DQLTII
-481 NALSGNNAAFGW
+481 NAINRPFEYH
-493 R
+493 

>member
-6 DDYKNHYGNNNMY
+6 DDYKNHYGSNMY
-19 NDLNSWYRLSNA
+19 SDLNSWYRLSNA

-57 ATPEQKQATLT
+57 ATPEQKQAALT

-92 KDLYNIGQAGKAAG
+92 KDLYKVGQAGKAAG

-129 DNNASAQADNNA
+129 DNNASAQA
-141 SEQAADTSSTQQ
+141 ADTSSTQQ
-153 TKNNGQQTAEQKGSN
+153 TKNNRQQTAEQKGSN
-168 IGQKAAKAAGSAANA
+168 IGQKVAKAAGSAIGT
-183 IGTAIGNMWNMQ
+183 IGTAVGNKWNMQ

-210 IANNHLNMQQATSQT
+210 IANNHLNMQQATSQA

-268 LMQQDNTVLGDINT
+268 LMQQDNTVLGDVNT

-339 NGQQEARQK
+339 NGQQEARQE
-348 SATQQPS
+348 ATDQQPS
-355 DTGQTADEEST
+355 DKGQTADEEST
-366 GAKDFSF
+366 GAKDYSF
-373 QIPANEVQGV
+373 HIPANEVQGV

-411 LISNGVQVPKTYTP
+411 LISNGVQVPNVYTP
-425 EDKFSEIHDIN
+425 EDKFSEMSTTN
-436 RQAMNAMKYIRSG
+436 KQAMEAMKNMRSG
-449 GNPTKNYVQGKD
+449 GDPTKNYVQGKD

>member
-6 DDYKNHYGNNNMY
+6 DDYKNHYGSNMY

-57 ATPEQKQATLT
+57 ATPEQKQAALT

-92 KDLYNIGQAGKAAG
+92 KDLYNVGQAGKAAG

-129 DNNASAQADNNA
+129 DNNTSA
-141 SEQAADTSSTQQ
+141 QAADTSSTKQ
-153 TKNNGQQTAEQKGSN
+153 TKNNGQQTENNEQQTAEQKGSN
-168 IGQKAAKAAGSAANA
+168 IGQKAAKAVGSAIGT
-183 IGTAIGNMWNMQ
+183 IGTAIVNKWNMQ

-210 IANNHLNMQQATSQT
+210 IANNHLNMQQATSQA

-234 SRSVGSIVGEDTRN
+234 SRSVGSIVGEDTRH
-248 LTKQNYNEKSN
+248 LTKQNFDSN
-259 QAAADGGAS
+259 SKQASADGGAK

-319 YNAMQRA
+319 YNAMQMA

-339 NGQQEARQK
+339 NGQQEARQE
-348 SATQQPS
+348 ATDQQSS
-355 DTGQTADEEST
+355 DTGHTADEEST

-383 INAVTGHEKGADI
+383 INAVTGNEKGADI

-411 LISNGVQVPKTYTP
+411 LISNGVQVPKIYTP
-425 EDKFSEIHDIN
+425 ADKFSEMNDIN
-436 RQAMNAMKYIRSG
+436 KQAMDAMKNIRSG
-449 GNPTKNYVQGKD
+449 GDPTKNYVQGKD

>member
-6 DDYKNHYGNNNMY
+6 DDYKNHYGSNMY

-57 ATPEQKQATLT
+57 ATPEQKQAALT

-83 YEDSLSGTE
+83 YEGSLSGTE
-92 KDLYNIGQAGKAAG
+92 KDIYNVGQAAKAAG
-106 KAFISGVKQQLPGN
+106 KSFISGVKQQLPGN
-120 KNNQQGQQA
+120 KNNQQGQQT
-129 DNNASAQADNNA
+129 DNNASV
-141 SEQAADTSSTQQ
+141 QAADTSSTQQ
-153 TKNNGQQTAEQKGSN
+153 TKNNEQQTAEQKGSN
-168 IGQKAAKAAGSAANA
+168 IGQKAAKAAGSAIGT
-183 IGTAIGNMWNMQ
+183 IGTAIGTKWNMQ

-210 IANNHLNMQQATSQT
+210 IANNHLNMQQATSQA

-268 LMQQDNTVLGDINT
+268 LMQQDNTVLGDVNT

-319 YNAMQRA
+319 YNAMQMA
-326 DYNNQSNALSNAT
+326 DYNNKSNELSYAT
-339 NGQQEARQK
+339 NGQQEARQE
-348 SATQQPS
+348 ATGQQS
-355 DTGQTADEEST
+355 SNTSQTADEEST

-411 LISNGVQVPKTYTP
+411 LISNGVQVPNVYTP
-425 EDKFSEIHDIN
+425 ADKFSEMSATN
-436 RQAMNAMKYIRSG
+436 KQAMDAMTNIRSG

-475 DQVTIT
+475 DQITIT

>member
-6 DDYKNHYGNNNMY
+6 DDYKNHYGSNMY

-57 ATPEQKQATLT
+57 ATPEQKQAALT

-83 YEDSLSGTE
+83 YEGSLSGTE
-92 KDLYNIGQAGKAAG
+92 KDIYNVGQAAKAAG
-106 KAFISGVKQQLPGN
+106 KSFISGVKQQLPGN
-120 KNNQQGQQA
+120 KNNQQGQQT
-129 DNNASAQADNNA
+129 DNNASV
-141 SEQAADTSSTQQ
+141 QAADTSSTQQ
-153 TKNNGQQTAEQKGSN
+153 TKNNEQQTAEQKGSN
-168 IGQKAAKAAGSAANA
+168 IGQKAAKAAGSAIGT
-183 IGTAIGNMWNMQ
+183 IGTAIGTKWNMQ

-210 IANNHLNMQQATSQT
+210 IANNHFNMQQATSQV
-225 FADRAKQDA
+225 FADRAKQNA
-234 SRSVGSIVGEDTRN
+234 SRPLGSITGETTRH
-248 LTKQNYNEKSN
+248 LTKENFDSN
-259 QAAADGGAS
+259 SKQAAADGGS
-268 LMQQDNTVLGDINT
+268 KLMQQENTVMGDIN
-282 ARNFKTQRE
+282 ADRDFKTQ
-291 QTAYDRQQEANDE
+291 QAKQAYDWQQEANDE

-326 DYNNQSNALSNAT
+326 DYNNQSNALSHAT
-339 NGQQEARQK
+339 NGQQEVAQ
-348 SATQQPS
+348 TEQQPAQNPS
-355 DTGQTADEEST
+355 NIQTADEEST

-411 LISNGVQVPKTYTP
+411 LISNGVQVPNVFTP
-425 EDKFSEIHDIN
+425 EDKFSEMSTAN
-436 RQAMNAMKYIRSG
+436 KQAMEAMKNIRSG

>member
-6 DDYKNHYGNNNMY
+6 DDYKNHYGSNMY

-44 NKALMQAQKAYQE
+44 NKALMQTQKAYQE
-57 ATPEQKQATLT
+57 ATPEQKQAALT

-92 KDLYNIGQAGKAAG
+92 KNLYKLGQAGKAAG

-129 DNNASAQADNNA
+129 DNNASAQA
-141 SEQAADTSSTQQ
+141 ADTSSTQQ

-168 IGQKAAKAAGSAANA
+168 IGQKTAKAAGSA
-183 IGTAIGNMWNMQ
+183 IGTIDTAIGNKWNMQ

-210 IANNHLNMQQATSQT
+210 IANNHLNMQQATSQA

-268 LMQQDNTVLGDINT
+268 LMQQDNTVLGDVNT

-339 NGQQEARQK
+339 NGQQEARQE
-348 SATQQPS
+348 ATDQQPS
-355 DTGQTADEEST
+355 DKGQTADEEST

-411 LISNGVQVPKTYTP
+411 LISNGVQVPNVYTP
-425 EDKFSEIHDIN
+425 ADKFSEMSTTN
-436 RQAMNAMKYIRSG
+436 KQAMEVMKNMRSG
-449 GNPTKNYVQGKD
+449 GDPTKNYVQGKD